1 MAALILYFV
10 TAGAI
15 LFVWH
20 RFVQPVPRAAALVL
34 LLLPTL
40 FTGRALFTGRV
51 YDSSDYGYLY
61 RPFSDY
67 AEKLGVQV
75 HNGVTS
81 DPYAQMIP
89 WQAAVRYAWSH
100 HEWPLWNPFMLCGD
114 ILAAGMQAAPYD
126 PLNVAGL
133 LLPLDLSLT
142 FEASM
147 TYFLAALFAFGF
159 AEKQRA
165 ARSAQRAEEADTG
178 TGGGLRAA
186 RCELPAASSLFAA
199 AGYMLSSAMAFTIG
213 WAPHTRSWALLPLV
227 LFAVSRVVW
236 EHRPALLAIALTLLV
251 LAGHP
256 ETMLHVVAL
265 GVAWG
270 IFELVRVHRV
280 APAILPASD
289 SGRIAGEIAGATQR
303 GAFRAIALAC
313 GAGVL
318 ALLLTAIFLLPF
330 FEAVP
335 QSEEWLG
342 RKSASA
348 GVPGVDGDLIGRR
361 AATAFL
367 PWYGGTSWQYNI
379 YQLWDTG
386 ASRAGSVIFALAFV
400 GIVVTWRRSETKFF
414 AILLLICLGA
424 AFDAPPMPQILHYIP
439 LFNIAVNDRLSF
451 GAVLAASML
460 AAFAID
466 AWPGKRL
473 MLIATGVFAVAT
485 VLAVP
490 PQIEFD
496 QNRAFL
502 FEMIATE
509 LVPLVLITLLMRRPR
524 TAGAIAIAFGL
535 LLIQRVN
542 EDGQIYPSMPRQTFY
557 PRLPVLDAMRGDQP
571 FRITA
576 LGESLIPNT
585 SAVYHLDDV
594 RGYEAM
600 TYARLVKTFPLWC
613 KPQTVF
619 FNRVDDLKS
628 PFLSLLG
635 VRYALGTIADAPEAG
650 WRIVLDDHT
659 TRLFENTR
667 ALPRVFAP
675 REIRYGGGREIV
687 DEVTH
692 WNDFRAI
699 GWIETGDREQH
710 VVVNGEATLA
720 TRRNGSEYAID
731 VNAHTATWLVL
742 TECAWRGWRAYID
755 GRRVRTHYADVAFLG
770 IYVPAGRHQLRVVY
784 LPESF
789 VRGRAISFATLA
801 AVVIALVIRRS
812 RRRGASRDTP
822 PRSDRS
828 G

>member
-1 MAALILYFV
+1 MSPLRGESERMVNNLRPER
-10 TAGAI
+10 
-15 LFVWH
+15 
-20 RFVQPVPRAAALVL
+20 RFSR
-34 LLLPTL
+34 
-40 FTGRALFTGRV
+40 
-51 YDSSDYGYLY
+51 
-61 RPFSDY
+61 
-67 AEKLGVQV
+67 
-75 HNGVTS
+75 
-81 DPYAQMIP
+81 
-89 WQAAVRYAWSH
+89 
-100 HEWPLWNPFMLCGD
+100 
-114 ILAAGMQAAPYD
+114 
-126 PLNVAGL
+126 
-133 LLPLDLSLT
+133 
-142 FEASM
+142 
-147 TYFLAALFAFGF
+147 
-159 AEKQRA
+159 
-165 ARSAQRAEEADTG
+165 
-178 TGGGLRAA
+178 GGL
-186 RCELPAASSLFAA
+186 
-199 AGYMLSSAMAFTIG
+199 
-213 WAPHTRSWALLPLV
+213 
-227 LFAVSRVVW
+227 
-236 EHRPALLAIALTLLV
+236 
-251 LAGHP
+251 
-256 ETMLHVVAL
+256 
-265 GVAWG
+265 
-270 IFELVRVHRV
+270 
-280 APAILPASD
+280 
-289 SGRIAGEIAGATQR
+289 
-303 GAFRAIALAC
+303 RAIALAC

-318 ALLLTAIFLLPF
+318 TLLLTAIFLLPF
-330 FEAVP
+330 FEAVK
-335 QSEEWLG
+335 QTEEWVG

-348 GVPGVDGDLIGRR
+348 GVPGIDGDLIGRR

-367 PWYGGTSWQYNI
+367 PWYGGTSWKYNI

-386 ASRAGSVIFALAFV
+386 ASRVGSVIFALAFV
-400 GIVVTWRRSETKFF
+400 GIIVTWRRSETKFF

-424 AFDAPPMPQILHYIP
+424 AFNAPPMPQILHYIP

-451 GAVLAASML
+451 GAALAASML

-466 AWPGKRL
+466 AWPDRGKRL
-473 MLIATGVFAVAT
+473 LLIATIAFAIAT

-490 PQIEFD
+490 AQIEFD
-496 QNRAFL
+496 QNRTFL

-509 LVPLVLITLLMRRPR
+509 LVPLVVITLLMRRPR

-535 LLIQRVN
+535 LLFQRVN
-542 EDGQIYPSMPRQTFY
+542 EDGQVYPSMPRKTFY
-557 PRLPVLDAMRGDQP
+557 PRLPVLDAMRGDEP

-600 TYARLVKTFPLWC
+600 TYARLVKTFPMWC

-635 VRYALGTIADAPEAG
+635 VRYALGTIADAPEDG
-650 WRIVLDDHT
+650 WRIVLDDRT

-675 REIRYGGGREIV
+675 REIRYGGLPDEIV

-699 GWIETGDREQH
+699 GWIETKEPEQH
-710 VVVNGEATLA
+710 VIANGAATVA

-731 VNAHTATWLVL
+731 VNAHTATWLIL

-755 GRRVRTHYADVAFLG
+755 GHRVRTHYADVAFLG

-801 AVVIALVIRRS
+801 AVAMGLVIRRS
-812 RRRGASRDTP
+812 RRRGATRDTP
-822 PRSDRS
+822 LRSDRS